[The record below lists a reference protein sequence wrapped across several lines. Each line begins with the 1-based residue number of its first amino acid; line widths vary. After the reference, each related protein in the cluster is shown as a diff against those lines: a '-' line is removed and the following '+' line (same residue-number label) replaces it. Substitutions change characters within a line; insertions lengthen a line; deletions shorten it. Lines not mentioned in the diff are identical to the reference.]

1 MTPDPA
7 LTTYLASLYHT
18 NTPGTARREEQIE
31 REEKKYQIFMMQDLN
46 NQRLI

>member
-1 MTPDPA
+1 MYPDLA
-7 LTTYLASLYHT
+7 LTTYLASVYQQQTL
-18 NTPGTARREEQIE
+18 PGLQGGKNRP